1 MFHNQLNTF
10 DTCLRCHSEEE
21 TWTHLPRCRH
31 PEMQRV
37 CNLEIIR
44 IRRDMRRVH
53 TEPKLEHHLLQ
64 YIRSV
69 IERTNCRIPDNNE
82 ELRDAHIH
90 QNSLVWSN
98 FMKGL
103 WSDKQEKYQHQ
114 HYVNMP
120 EKDNKCNIDVWSKRM
135 VQTMFALYR
144 ALWKERCDIY
154 QATKSGTL
162 DARIREKTHLYCKQL
177 LREIQKLNVRD
188 RHLIR
193 KSRGY
198 FASSSITQ
206 ILAWEKRVNNALMR
220 ERRFSHFKR
229 KQISDVFRGNACLP
243 INLPPRNKPLP
254 NTTIINTMRRYRQ
267 TLLPFAIQFRT
278 STSASI
284 SNNTISRT
292 HRSRTA
298 RQRQDQRREER
309 GLRQVQRLQ
318 TQTGNV
324 HSVITGW
331 VNNMTTNT

>member
-103 WSDKQEKYQHQ
+103 WSDK
-114 HYVNMP
+114 
-120 EKDNKCNIDVWSKRM
+120 
-135 VQTMFALYR
+135 
-144 ALWKERCDIY
+144 
-154 QATKSGTL
+154 
-162 DARIREKTHLYCKQL
+162 
-177 LREIQKLNVRD
+177 
-188 RHLIR
+188 
-193 KSRGY
+193 
-198 FASSSITQ
+198 
-206 ILAWEKRVNNALMR
+206 
-220 ERRFSHFKR
+220 
-229 KQISDVFRGNACLP
+229 
-243 INLPPRNKPLP
+243 
-254 NTTIINTMRRYRQ
+254 
-267 TLLPFAIQFRT
+267 
-278 STSASI
+278 
-284 SNNTISRT
+284 
-292 HRSRTA
+292 
-298 RQRQDQRREER
+298 
-309 GLRQVQRLQ
+309 
-318 TQTGNV
+318 
-324 HSVITGW
+324 
-331 VNNMTTNT
+331 